1 MNEKEKTALILYNA
15 FIRAGMTVV
24 GACAMLGNAE
34 AESAMRC
41 NNVEDR
47 CPMSD
52 AEYTKGVDS
61 GAYGNFAN
69 DAYGYGAFQ
78 WTHKSRKPGL
88 LEMAR
93 TWGTSISD
101 PYLQAAY
108 AVAELEEEF
117 PSVFAYLKIAT
128 DLYAATKM
136 VCEKYESPAVNN
148 VSVRYK
154 YAKQYY
160 DGFTKTGE
168 IPNLPE
174 HEQKPVYESPRYF
187 YTVKLPLLKPGMEDD
202 AVDTVQQLL
211 AARGYYTGDCDGIF
225 GELTK
230 RAVMAY
236 QADAGLETDGE
247 VGGKTWDKLISNR

>member
-1 MNEKEKTALILYNA
+1 MNEREKTALILYNA

-41 NNVEDR
+41 NNVENR

-52 AEYTKGVDS
+52 EAYTESVDN
-61 GAYGNFAN
+61 GTYQNFAN

-108 AVAELEEEF
+108 AVAELEEKF
-117 PSVFAYLKIAT
+117 PTVLSYLKTAT

-154 YAKQYY
+154 FAKQYY
-160 DGFTKTGE
+160 DGFTKAGKV
-168 IPNLPE
+168 PNLPE
-174 HEQKPVYESPRYF
+174 QEPVYSRPSY
-187 YTVKLPLLKPGMEDD
+187 YCTVKLPLLKKGMKDG
-202 AVDTVQQLL
+202 AVVGLQLL
-211 AARGYYTGDCDGIF
+211 LSARGYYTGECDGIF
-225 GELTK
+225 EETTK
-230 RAVMAY
+230 RSVMGF

-247 VGGKTWDKLISNR
+247 VGWHTWGKLIAK

>member
-1 MNEKEKTALILYNA
+1 MNEREKTALILYNA

-41 NNVEDR
+41 NNVENR

-52 AEYTKGVDS
+52 EAYTEGVDN
-61 GAYGNFAN
+61 GTYQNFAN

-108 AVAELEEEF
+108 AVAELEEKF
-117 PSVFAYLKIAT
+117 PTVLGYLKTAT

-160 DGFTKTGE
+160 DGFTKAGKV
-168 IPNLPE
+168 PNLPAQ
-174 HEQKPVYESPRYF
+174 EQEPVYSRPSY
-187 YTVKLPLLKPGMEDD
+187 YCAVKLPLLKKGMKDG
-202 AVDTVQQLL
+202 AVVGLQQLL
-211 AARGYYTGDCDGIF
+211 SARGYYTGDCDGIF
-225 GELTK
+225 GETTK
-230 RAVMAY
+230 RSVMGF

-247 VGGKTWDKLISNR
+247 VGWHTWGKLIAE

>member
-1 MNEKEKTALILYNA
+1 MNEREKTALILYNA

-41 NNVEDR
+41 NNVENR

-52 AEYTKGVDS
+52 EAYTEGVDN
-61 GAYGNFAN
+61 GTYQNFAN

-108 AVAELEEEF
+108 AVAELEEKF
-117 PSVFAYLKIAT
+117 PTVLSYLKTAT
-128 DLYAATKM
+128 DLYTATKM

-160 DGFTKTGE
+160 DGFTKAGK
-168 IPNLPE
+168 IPSLPAQ
-174 HEQKPVYESPRYF
+174 EQEPVYSRPSY
-187 YTVKLPLLKPGMEDD
+187 YCAVKLPLLKPGMEDG
-202 AVDTVQQLL
+202 AVVTVQQILT
-211 AARGYYTGDCDGIF
+211 ARGYYAGDCDGIY

-230 RAVMAY
+230 RSVMAY

-247 VGGKTWDKLISNR
+247 VGWHTWGKLIAE

>member
-1 MNEKEKTALILYNA
+1 MNEREKTALILYNA

-41 NNVEDR
+41 NNVENR
-47 CPMSD
+47 CPISD
-52 AEYTKGVDS
+52 EAYTEGVDN
-61 GAYGNFAN
+61 GTYQNFAN

-108 AVAELEEEF
+108 AVAELEEKF
-117 PSVFAYLKIAT
+117 PSVFSCLKTAT
-128 DLYAATKM
+128 DLYAAAKM

-160 DGFTKTGE
+160 DGFTKAGKV
-168 IPNLPE
+168 PSPPAPE
-174 HEQKPVYESPRYF
+174 QEPLYSSPSY
-187 YTVKLPLLKPGMEDD
+187 YCTVKLPLMKKGMKDG
-202 AVDTVQQLL
+202 AVVGLQMLL
-211 AARGYYTGDCDGIF
+211 SARGYYTGDCDGIF
-225 GELTK
+225 GETTK
-230 RAVMAY
+230 RSVMGF

-247 VGGKTWDKLISNR
+247 VGWRTWGKLIAE

>member
-1 MNEKEKTALILYNA
+1 MNEREKTALILYKA
-15 FIRAGMTVV
+15 FLRAGMTVT

-41 NNVEDR
+41 NNVENR

-52 AEYTKGVDS
+52 EEYTEGVDN
-61 GAYGNFAN
+61 GTYQNFAN

-108 AVAELEEEF
+108 AVAELEEKF
-117 PSVFAYLKIAT
+117 PSVFSCLKTAT

-160 DGFTKTGE
+160 DGFTKAGKV
-168 IPNLPE
+168 PNLPAQ
-174 HEQKPVYESPRYF
+174 EQEPVYSRPSY
-187 YTVKLPLLKPGMEDD
+187 YCTVKLPLLKKGMKDG
-202 AVDTVQQLL
+202 AVVGLQQLL
-211 AARGYYTGDCDGIF
+211 SARGYYTGGCDGIF
-225 GELTK
+225 GETTK
-230 RAVMAY
+230 RSVMGF

-247 VGGKTWDKLISNR
+247 VGWHTWGKLIAE

>member
-1 MNEKEKTALILYNA
+1 MNERETTALILYKA
-15 FIRAGMTVV
+15 FIRAGMTVT

-47 CPMSD
+47 CFLSD
-52 AEYTKGVDS
+52 AAYTEGVDN
-61 GAYGNFAN
+61 GTYQNFAN

-108 AVAELEEEF
+108 AVAELEEKF
-117 PSVFAYLKIAT
+117 PSVFGYLKTTT

-148 VSVRYK
+148 VSARYK
-154 YAKQYY
+154 YALRYY
-160 DGFTKTGE
+160 NGFTQADD
-168 IPNLPE
+168 IPEVPE
-174 HEQKPVYESPRYF
+174 PEPVYVNPSY
-187 YTVKLPLLKPGMEDD
+187 YCTVKLPLLKKGMRDG
-202 AVDTVQQLL
+202 AVVGLQMLL
-211 AARGYYTGDCDGIF
+211 SAHGYYSGECSGIF
-225 GELTK
+225 DEKTK
-230 RAVMAY
+230 RAVMGF

-247 VGGKTWDKLISNR
+247 VGGQTWAKLISNR

>member
-1 MNEKEKTALILYNA
+1 
-15 FIRAGMTVV
+15 MTEV

-41 NNVEDR
+41 NNVENR

-52 AEYTKGVDS
+52 EAYTEGVDN
-61 GAYGNFAN
+61 GTYHNFAY
-69 DAYGYGAFQ
+69 DAYGYGLFQ

-101 PYLQAAY
+101 PYMQAAY
-108 AVAELEEEF
+108 AIAELEEKF
-117 PSVFAYLKIAT
+117 PTVLSYLKTAT

-160 DGFTKTGE
+160 DGFTKAGKV
-168 IPNLPE
+168 PNLPAQ
-174 HEQKPVYESPRYF
+174 EQEPVYSRPSY
-187 YTVKLPLLKPGMEDD
+187 YCAVKLPLLKKGMKDG
-202 AVDTVQQLL
+202 AVVGLQQLL
-211 AARGYYTGDCDGIF
+211 SARGYYTGDCDGIF
-225 GELTK
+225 GETTK
-230 RAVMAY
+230 RSVMGF

-247 VGGKTWDKLISNR
+247 VGWHTWGKLIAE

>member
-1 MNEKEKTALILYNA
+1 MNEREKTALILYKT
-15 FIRAGMTVV
+15 FVKAGMTVV

-52 AEYTKGVDS
+52 EVYTEGVDN
-61 GAYGNFAN
+61 GTYQNFAN

-78 WTHKSRKPGL
+78 WTHKARKHGL

-108 AVAELEEEF
+108 AVAELTEKF
-117 PSVFAYLKIAT
+117 PSVFARLKTAT
-128 DLYAATKM
+128 DLYATTKM
-136 VCEKYESPAVNN
+136 VCEEYERPAVNN
-148 VSVRYK
+148 VAARYK
-154 YAKQYY
+154 FAMQYY
-160 DGFTKTGE
+160 DGFTNADK
-168 IPNLPE
+168 IPDVPVP
-174 HEQKPVYESPRYF
+174 EQKPVYDSPRYF
-187 YTVKLPLLKPGMEDD
+187 YTVKLPLVKSGMKDP
-202 AVDTVQQLL
+202 AVTTVQQLL
-211 AARGYYTGDCDGIF
+211 AARGYYSGDCDGIY

-230 RAVMAY
+230 RSVMGF

-247 VGGKTWDKLISNR
+247 VGGKTWDKLIR

>member
-1 MNEKEKTALILYNA
+1 MNEREKTALILYNA
-15 FIRAGMTVV
+15 FIRAGMTAV

-41 NNVEDR
+41 NNVENR
-47 CPMSD
+47 CPISD
-52 AEYTKGVDS
+52 EAYTEGVDN
-61 GAYGNFAN
+61 GTYQNFAN

-108 AVAELEEEF
+108 AVAELEEKF
-117 PSVFAYLKIAT
+117 PSVFSCLKTAT

-160 DGFTKTGE
+160 DGFTKAGKV
-168 IPNLPE
+168 PNLPAQ
-174 HEQKPVYESPRYF
+174 EQEPVYSRPSY
-187 YTVKLPLLKPGMEDD
+187 YCTVKLPLLKKGMKDG
-202 AVDTVQQLL
+202 AVVGLQQLL
-211 AARGYYTGDCDGIF
+211 SASGYYTGDCDGIF
-225 GELTK
+225 GETTK
-230 RAVMAY
+230 RSVMGF

-247 VGGKTWDKLISNR
+247 VGWHTWGKLIAK

>member
-1 MNEKEKTALILYNA
+1 
-15 FIRAGMTVV
+15 MTVV

-41 NNVEDR
+41 NNVENR

-52 AEYTKGVDS
+52 EAYTEGVDN
-61 GAYGNFAN
+61 GTYQNFAN

-108 AVAELEEEF
+108 AVAELEEKF
-117 PSVFAYLKIAT
+117 PSVFRYLKTAT

-160 DGFTKTGE
+160 DGFTKAGKV
-168 IPNLPE
+168 PSLPAQ
-174 HEQKPVYESPRYF
+174 EQGPVYSRPSY
-187 YTVKLPLLKPGMEDD
+187 YCTVKLPLLKKGMKDG
-202 AVDTVQQLL
+202 AVVGLQQLL
-211 AARGYYTGDCDGIF
+211 SARGYYTGDCDGIF
-225 GELTK
+225 GETTK
-230 RAVMAY
+230 RSVMGF

-247 VGGKTWDKLISNR
+247 VGWHTWGKLIAE

>member
-1 MNEKEKTALILYNA
+1 MNEREKTALILYNA
-15 FIRAGMTVV
+15 FIRAGMTVI

-41 NNVEDR
+41 NNVENR

-52 AEYTKGVDS
+52 EAYTEGVDNGTYQS
-61 GAYGNFAN
+61 FAN

-108 AVAELEEEF
+108 AVAELEEKF
-117 PSVFAYLKIAT
+117 PSVFSRLKTAT
-128 DLYAATKM
+128 DLYTATKM

-160 DGFTKTGE
+160 DGFTKAGKV
-168 IPNLPE
+168 PSLPE
-174 HEQKPVYESPRYF
+174 QEPVYSSPSY
-187 YTVKLPLLKPGMEDD
+187 YCTVKLPLLKKGMKDG
-202 AVDTVQQLL
+202 AVVGLQLL
-211 AARGYYTGDCDGIF
+211 LSARGYYTGECDGIF
-225 GELTK
+225 EETTK
-230 RAVMAY
+230 RSVMGF
-236 QADAGLETDGE
+236 QADVGLDTDGE
-247 VGGKTWDKLISNR
+247 VGWHTWGKLIAE

>member
-1 MNEKEKTALILYNA
+1 MNEKEKTALILYKA
-15 FIRAGMTVV
+15 FLRAGMTVT

-52 AEYTKGVDS
+52 TAYTEAVDNGTYRS
-61 GAYGNFAN
+61 FAT

-93 TWGTSISD
+93 AWGTSISD
-101 PYLQAAY
+101 PYMQAEY
-108 AVAELEEEF
+108 AVAELEEKF
-117 PSVFAYLKIAT
+117 PEVLGCLKTTT

-136 VCEKYESPAVNN
+136 VCEQYESPAVNN
-148 VSVRYK
+148 VSARYK

-160 DGFTKTGE
+160 DGFTNAGE
-168 IPNLPE
+168 IPNLPAQE
-174 HEQKPVYESPRYF
+174 REPVYESPRYF
-187 YTVKLPLLKPGMEDD
+187 YTVKLPLLKQGMKDHS
-202 AVDTVQQLL
+202 VTTVQRILN
-211 AARGYYTGDCDGIF
+211 ASGYYAGDCGGIF
-225 GELTK
+225 DELTK
-230 RAVMAY
+230 RAVMGF
-236 QADAGLETDGE
+236 QADSGLETDGE
-247 VGGKTWDKLISNR
+247 CGGQTWAKLIAG

>member
-1 MNEKEKTALILYNA
+1 MDEREKTALILYKA
-15 FIRAGMTVV
+15 FLRAGMTVT

-47 CPMSD
+47 CFLSD
-52 AEYTKGVDS
+52 AEYTEGVDNGTYS
-61 GAYGNFAN
+61 GFAT

-101 PYLQAAY
+101 PYMQAAY
-108 AVAELEEEF
+108 AVAELEEKF
-117 PSVFAYLKIAT
+117 PEVLGYLKTTT

-148 VSVRYK
+148 VSARYK

-160 DGFTKTGE
+160 DGFTKADE
-168 IPNLPE
+168 IPALPE
-174 HEQKPVYESPRYF
+174 PEPVYVSPSY
-187 YTVKLPLLKPGMEDD
+187 YCSVKLPLLKKGMRDG
-202 AVDTVQQLL
+202 AVVGLQMLL
-211 AARGYYTGDCDGIF
+211 SARGYYSGESTGIF
-225 GELTK
+225 DEKTK
-230 RAVMAY
+230 RSVMGF
-236 QADAGLETDGE
+236 QADNDLETDGE
-247 VGGKTWDKLISNR
+247 VGWHTWGKLIIV